1 MHVFY
6 LEKIAAASSVFM
18 SLDTYYIFSSFNTIF
33 FVEFI
38 LHGNDV
44 HRAYTFILPIRSCR
58 NQPTNQPTATST
70 IRTECVILERSM
82 TFIEYTLLRF
92 FYPEHSKSVMKW
104 NQKQKAKP
112 KPESN
117 RPDQHKLMPLVNSPK
132 NGDKTDFILV
142 TFSSLIFLYFSTFLS
157 FFVHCRTFFVILAE
171 TAKPNKIFGER
182 VWMKCIFFKLY
193 LLCSWYFSI

>member
-6 LEKIAAASSVFM
+6 LENIAAASSVFM

-33 FVEFI
+33 FVESI

-58 NQPTNQPTATST
+58 NQPTNQPTNSNVYYSDWVCDTWTFNDIYRIHFAP
-70 IRTECVILERSM
+70 IFLPRTQQ
-82 TFIEYTLLRF
+82 
-92 FYPEHSKSVMKW
+92 KWMKW

-142 TFSSLIFLYFSTFLS
+142 TFSSLIFLYFSTFFYLFLFIAEH
-157 FFVHCRTFFVILAE
+157 FFYSRRNSKT
-171 TAKPNKIFGER
+171 K
-182 VWMKCIFFKLY
+182 
-193 LLCSWYFSI
+193 

>member
-1 MHVFY
+1 MHNNWNKLLHTVYDARVLFRKY
-6 LEKIAAASSVFM
+6 RRRFKCFHVSC
-18 SLDTYYIFSSFNTIF
+18 TYYIFSSFNTIF
-33 FVEFI
+33 FVESI

-70 IRTECVILERSM
+70 IRTECVIIERSM

-117 RPDQHKLMPLVNSPK
+117 RPDQHKLMPLVIHLKMVTKP
-132 NGDKTDFILV
+132 IL
-142 TFSSLIFLYFSTFLS
+142 F
-157 FFVHCRTFFVILAE
+157 
-171 TAKPNKIFGER
+171 
-182 VWMKCIFFKLY
+182 
-193 LLCSWYFSI
+193 